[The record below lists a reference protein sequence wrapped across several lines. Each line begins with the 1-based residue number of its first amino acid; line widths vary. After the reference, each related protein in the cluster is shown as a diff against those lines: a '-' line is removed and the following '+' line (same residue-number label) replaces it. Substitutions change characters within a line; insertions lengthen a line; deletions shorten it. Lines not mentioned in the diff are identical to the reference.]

1 MAEVRTV
8 PDSDLPFEFMLNALR
23 LVAGFTEQ
31 QFEGRTGLPSAAL
44 QGPIERAA
52 ARGLLERQADR
63 WQPTARGRQFL
74 NDLQELFL
82 PA

>member
-8 PDSDLPFEFMLNALR
+8 TASDLPFEYMLNALR
-23 LVAGFTEQ
+23 LVAGFTER
-31 QFEGRTGLPSAAL
+31 QFEARTGLPSAAL

-52 ARGLLERQADR
+52 ARGLLERQDIR